1 MEIIFLGSGSALP
14 TKDRMLSSIVINRE
28 GENILFD
35 CGEGTQFQ
43 MVSAGVKPFK
53 IKNIFLSHLHGDH
66 VFGLPGLL
74 STMNLLKR
82 TEPLNIFGP
91 TGTKEF
97 LESALKISMMTKRY
111 EINIHE
117 INNDFTGGIIFEN
130 EEYYVTAL
138 PLEHSLFDLGY
149 RFQEKDKPGHVDLE
163 KAQKYNLPM
172 GPLIKK
178 KKKGNSVIFDGNV
191 IKPEDVL
198 GEPIKGKSIAI
209 VTDTKPC
216 ENGSSLAREAD
227 VLIHEATFEK
237 ELWESAQE
245 MKHSTTIDAEQIAKN
260 ANAKLLIITHISSR
274 NYDVNKLVEE
284 CTSIFK
290 NTIVAYDFLRVGV

>member
-1 MEIIFLGSGSALP
+1 MEIIFLGSGSALA
-14 TKDRMLSSIVINRE
+14 TKERMLPSVVINRE

-43 MVSAGVKPFK
+43 MSNAGLKSFR

-66 VFGLPGLL
+66 IFGLPGLL

-91 TGTKEF
+91 VGIKEF
-97 LESALKISMMTKRY
+97 LRMILKITTMTSRY
-111 EINIHE
+111 EINIYE
-117 INNDFTGGIIFEN
+117 LDYDFAGGIVFEN

-138 PLEHSLFDLGY
+138 PLDHSLFDLGY
-149 RFQEKDKPGHVDLE
+149 RFQEKDRPGHLNLD

-172 GPLIKK
+172 GPLIGEL
-178 KKKGNSVIFDGNV
+178 KKGNNVTFNGKV

-198 GEPIKGKSIAI
+198 ECPIKGKSIAI
-209 VTDTKPC
+209 LTDTKPC
-216 ENGSSLAREAD
+216 ENCILLAKEAD

-237 ELWESAQE
+237 ELSENAQE
-245 MKHSTTIDAEQIAKN
+245 MKHSTTIDAAQVAKN
-260 ANAKLLIITHISSR
+260 ANVKLLIITHISSR
-274 NYDVNKLVEE
+274 NNDVYKLFEE
-284 CTSIFK
+284 CESIFK
-290 NTIVAYDFLRVGV
+290 NTIVAYDFLRLQI

>member
-14 TKDRMLSSIVINRE
+14 TKDRMLSAIVINRE

-43 MVSAGVKPFK
+43 MASAGVKPFK

-82 TEPLNIFGP
+82 TEPLSIFGP
-91 TGTKEF
+91 TGIKEF

-117 INNDFTGGIIFEN
+117 TNNDFTGGIIFEN

-138 PLEHSLFDLGY
+138 PLDHSLFDLGY
-149 RFQEKDKPGHVDLE
+149 RFQEKDKAGHLDLE
-163 KAQKYNLPM
+163 KAQQYNLPM
-172 GPLIKK
+172 GPLIGEL
-178 KKKGNSVIFDGNV
+178 KKGNSIPFNGNV

-216 ENGSSLAREAD
+216 ENGISLAREAD

-245 MKHSTTIDAEQIAKN
+245 MKHSTTIDAAQIAKK
-260 ANAKLLIITHISSR
+260 ANTKILIITHISSR
-274 NYDVNKLVEE
+274 NYDVNKLIEE
-284 CTSIFK
+284 CTNIFK
-290 NTIVAYDFLRVGV
+290 NTIAAYDFLRVRV

>member
-43 MVSAGVKPFK
+43 MVTASVKPFK

-66 VFGLPGLL
+66 IFGLPGLI

-91 TGTKEF
+91 VGIKLF
-97 LESALKISMMTKRY
+97 LESAFKISMMTNRY

-117 INNDFTGGIIFEN
+117 INNDFTNGIIFEN
-130 EEYYVTAL
+130 EEYYITAL
-138 PLEHSLFDLGY
+138 PLDHSLFDLAY
-149 RFQEKDKPGHVDLE
+149 RFQEKDKPGHLNLE
-163 KAQKYNLPM
+163 KAQKYNLPV
-172 GPLIKK
+172 GPLIGEL
-178 KKKGNSVIFDGNV
+178 KKGNNVIFNGTV
-191 IKPEDVL
+191 IKPSDVL
-198 GEPIKGKSIAI
+198 EEPIKGKSIAI

-216 ENGSSLAREAD
+216 ENCITIAKEASL
-227 VLIHEATFEK
+227 LIHEATFEK
-237 ELWESAQE
+237 ELLTNAQE
-245 MKHSTTIDAEQIAKN
+245 MKHSTTIDAAQTAKN

-274 NYDVNKLVEE
+274 NNDANKLLEE
-284 CTSIFK
+284 CKSIFE
-290 NTIVAYDFLRVGV
+290 NTIVAYDFLKVKI